1 MEKLNCPFIVLT
13 CQTVELSLYCAHLS
27 NSFPIN
33 YFLYAGLSVIS
44 HEDFT
49 LDTFINFPIF
59 YWFSHL
65 CIRFLRLKITVIW
78 FKGQCALPFLWFQF
92 TWTRYS
98 FAEAFWQRFPLRGDI
113 RIIAYDISLALS
125 LTPMSQT
132 FKGIVGPKK
141 YMGEHCN
148 TLQLQK

>member
-1 MEKLNCPFIVLT
+1 MIFNLSKSWTVPLLCSLVKQFSYQLNFIIF
-13 CQTVELSLYCAHLS
+13 
-27 NSFPIN
+27 N
-33 YFLYAGLSVIS
+33 AGLSVMS

-49 LDTFINFPIF
+49 LYTFINFPIF

-65 CIRFLRLKITVIW
+65 CIRFLKLKITVIW

-92 TWTRYS
+92 TWTSYS

>member
-1 MEKLNCPFIVLT
+1 MHTFFKAKNYSNMIEG
-13 CQTVELSLYCAHLS
+13 TVRIA
-27 NSFPIN
+27 
-33 YFLYAGLSVIS
+33 
-44 HEDFT
+44 
-49 LDTFINFPIF
+49 
-59 YWFSHL
+59 
-65 CIRFLRLKITVIW
+65 
-78 FKGQCALPFLWFQF
+78 FLWFQF

-98 FAEAFWQRFPLRGDI
+98 FVEAFWQRFPLRGDI